1 MESDDDDDDA
11 VGWVNNWILNNYWSS
26 VTASVQQHKRESAPW
41 ELAPPKLVVDNKS
54 LSAEALTKHVV
65 ETGPG
70 NKIHSYIKITS
81 AETFKAD

>member
-1 MESDDDDDDA
+1 
-11 VGWVNNWILNNYWSS
+11 
-26 VTASVQQHKRESAPW
+26 
-41 ELAPPKLVVDNKS
+41 
-54 LSAEALTKHVV
+54 VV

>member
-1 MESDDDDDDA
+1 VIVVFVFSQA
-11 VGWVNNWILNNYWSS
+11 NCPSRGI
-26 VTASVQQHKRESAPW
+26 K
-41 ELAPPKLVVDNKS
+41 KLVVDYKS